1 MISYEDAGV
10 SIEKGDQLVA
20 RIKEK
25 VKKTYGQNVVSGVGG
40 FAALY
45 KISKEKY
52 LATGTDGVG
61 TKIKLAIEMGIHNTI
76 GIDLVAM
83 CVNDIICTG
92 AKPLFFLDYL
102 ATGKLDVEISS
113 QIIDGIVE
121 GCLQSEM
128 ALIGG
133 ETAEM
138 PGMYNEGEYDLAG
151 FAVGEVSQERIID
164 GRYVCEGDRIIGI
177 NSSGPHSN
185 GFSLI
190 RKLIRNDE
198 TDLCHQAL
206 TPTAIYV
213 KLIHALLEKIP
224 DHIKGIAHITGGGF
238 TNIARINSRF
248 DYKIDNYLNLPHKK
262 FFNILKDR
270 SNLSDAEMFKT
281 FNMGIG
287 LVLITNHPQSVLKVA
302 SEYDFT
308 AIDLG
313 SVYKGEGKIDFNGL
327 KL

>member
-102 ATGKLDVEISS
+102 AGKLDVEISS

-128 ALIGG
+128 AMIGG
-133 ETAEM
+133 
-138 PGMYNEGEYDLAG
+138 N
-151 FAVGEVSQERIID
+151 R
-164 GRYVCEGDRIIGI
+164 
-177 NSSGPHSN
+177 
-185 GFSLI
+185 
-190 RKLIRNDE
+190 RNAWNV
-198 TDLCHQAL
+198 Q
-206 TPTAIYV
+206 
-213 KLIHALLEKIP
+213 
-224 DHIKGIAHITGGGF
+224 
-238 TNIARINSRF
+238 RR
-248 DYKIDNYLNLPHKK
+248 
-262 FFNILKDR
+262 
-270 SNLSDAEMFKT
+270 
-281 FNMGIG
+281 
-287 LVLITNHPQSVLKVA
+287 
-302 SEYDFT
+302 
-308 AIDLG
+308 
-313 SVYKGEGKIDFNGL
+313 
-327 KL
+327 